1 MNSKDFLKE
10 GFVEDAHM
18 MHQDHEV
25 QMAREE
31 LYHAAEDA
39 IALHRLLRNVS
50 EQQGLEG
57 WVSSK
62 ITLAADYL
70 KTVREYLE
78 YELMSQ
84 NSSNKVTVVGNVLPI
99 AEDSQD
105 KTVKIVKRRGKPIG
119 EIGIDPEASPGN
131 GPYYVKL
138 YDGSVDLSGYDTAEE
153 ALAELKYLVKQSVA
167 EGSTQK
173 YEMMLRNGQVKRFV
187 AKDDAD
193 AKRIAAGHGAKSVIR
208 MKGNVPG
215 DKIGEQ
221 GVAEGSEADAYG
233 NTGEKHECGS
243 CDGTGIVSYD
253 ELAKAAEYDDVC
265 PECGGKG
272 WVRDKESLKKKGVA
286 EESSDNKYSNLSKR
300 GVNRGIN
307 RAADDFDR
315 MMDLDQAESPHYKTQ
330 HQQDTKQRLKTK
342 PMAGPKG
349 QLPKQGVVEG
359 SEDNPVANAIYRR
372 LMLQKPDLFTR
383 YGLEYVAQAVEDV
396 ADFVGDVEEIGS
408 SDVSGWVRQ
417 VEQNLKDK
425 INQYDEPMKDIDR
438 LAEMS
443 AGSVATVVNP
453 PAKNKSKVG
462 TLFGGTYKQKKAK
475 A

>member
-167 EGSTQK
+167 EGLNEMDKTQTSPGRDGDIDWTK
-173 YEMMLRNGQVKRFV
+173 KQIHLGPEHVIK
-187 AKDDAD
+187 AKDI
-193 AKRIAAGHGAKSVIR
+193 AKHAGKALDKAMKKSHPKTWHDVDSKLGQAVDK
-208 MKGNVPG
+208 MSQAEKVKKGLAHP
-215 DKIGEQ
+215 DTLKKQ
-221 GVAEGSEADAYG
+221 GVAE
-233 NTGEKHECGS
+233 
-243 CDGTGIVSYD
+243 
-253 ELAKAAEYDDVC
+253 AA
-265 PECGGKG
+265 G
-272 WVRDKESLKKKGVA
+272 
-286 EESSDNKYSNLSKR
+286 
-300 GVNRGIN
+300 
-307 RAADDFDR
+307 
-315 MMDLDQAESPHYKTQ
+315 
-330 HQQDTKQRLKTK
+330 
-342 PMAGPKG
+342 
-349 QLPKQGVVEG
+349 
-359 SEDNPVANAIYRR
+359 DNPVANAIYRR

-425 INQYDEPMKDIDR
+425 INQYDEPMQDIDR

-462 TLFGGTYKQKKAK
+462 TLFGGTYKQKKTK